1 MLVRL
6 VVLISKLRNAKQH
19 KIFNT
24 FKAEPVQPF
33 FMELQQQFET
43 AIAKSKELTKR
54 PSNEEL
60 LLLYALFKQGS
71 EGDVSG
77 DRPGGFDFKAIAK
90 FDAWADLKG
99 KAKETAINEYITL
112 VDKLHQLYA

>member
-1 MLVRL
+1 
-6 VVLISKLRNAKQH
+6 
-19 KIFNT
+19 
-24 FKAEPVQPF
+24 
-33 FMELQQQFET
+33 MELQQQFES
-43 AIAKSKELTKR
+43 AVAKSKELTKR

-90 FDAWADLKG
+90 FDAWAEQKG
-99 KAKETAINEYITL
+99 KTKEAAMQEYVSL
-112 VDKLHQLYA
+112 MDKLFQQYA